1 MYQDYA
7 MRSFKEYLTESK
19 KVYEFKVKLAG
30 DYEKAGDTIKL
41 ALAPY
46 KVESVSAGK
55 RLPIAETHAD
65 FPNHKNTNVT
75 IFDVTTAYPTNSAT
89 VRAAIA
95 DKVRCSLECV
105 RVHTPMEEAEHAIN
119 HAHDNATGESVLNS
133 DYDSGSESQKLV
145 GEKQKMSLLKSLT
158 DHKKT
163 FEQYKGVNDA
173 ILAPSVPSS
182 SDKKSN
188 DTPKINSK
196 SPVGSSKIKKPTA
209 KTVGVK

>member
-1 MYQDYA
+1 MK
-7 MRSFKEYLTESK
+7 SFKEYLTESK

-30 DYEKAGDTIKL
+30 DFEKASESIKM

-55 RLPIAETHAD
+55 RLPIAETHSD
-65 FPNHKNTNVT
+65 FPEHKNINVT

-95 DKVRCSLECV
+95 EKCGCSLDSV
-105 RVHTPMEEAEHAIN
+105 RVRTPMEEAEIGIN
-119 HAHDNATGESVLNS
+119 HANDEKSGEALLGK
-133 DYDSGSESQKLV
+133 DYDTATEGQKLV

-158 DHKKT
+158 KDKKT
-163 FEQYKGVNDA
+163 LEQYKGVNDQLFA
-173 ILAPSVPSS
+173 SVKTESQ
-182 SDKKSN
+182 DVDN
-188 DTPKINSK
+188 ATINTK
-196 SPVGSSKIKKPTA
+196 SPVGSVKVKKPTA